1 MDWRYILFCAICS
14 RRNAWWVHLQKVD
27 ESLTKCIWINL
38 KPWTKDYHSIV
49 EFSINT
55 DKRPIDNSR
64 KRSLS
69 RGKKQLEKQELKG
82 EKRAENSQDIE
93 LFLGKL
99 EELKMIASNIDR
111 ISDELEHYR
120 DSFSRRYKILQ
131 RETTV
136 CKKSE

>member
-1 MDWRYILFCAICS
+1 
-14 RRNAWWVHLQKVD
+14 
-27 ESLTKCIWINL
+27 
-38 KPWTKDYHSIV
+38 
-49 EFSINT
+49 
-55 DKRPIDNSR
+55 
-64 KRSLS
+64 
-69 RGKKQLEKQELKG
+69 
-82 EKRAENSQDIE
+82 
-93 LFLGKL
+93 LGKL